1 LDEFGNLFTKILD
14 VPDATLTMLITEL
27 RDICVTNK
35 QDDFEYCKSLLQEI
49 GRKRETNNE
58 LEQLKSIRCWPCR
71 SPSNE
76 ISFCSIGEFYV
87 NDRQLLFDMFQD
99 SHTFLDL
106 DFESTQ
112 DISELLRRLHCT
124 SFLSEQVTI
133 KTEPCQPLLLND
145 DLTKD
150 YRIRG
155 LAIKRC
161 VHTKM
166 VCSHLITVNGTT
178 DILTIK
184 KVTRDLS

>member
-1 LDEFGNLFTKILD
+1 
-14 VPDATLTMLITEL
+14 
-27 RDICVTNK
+27 
-35 QDDFEYCKSLLQEI
+35 
-49 GRKRETNNE
+49 
-58 LEQLKSIRCWPCR
+58 
-71 SPSNE
+71 
-76 ISFCSIGEFYV
+76 
-87 NDRQLLFDMFQD
+87 MFQD